1 MQEYYEQT
9 TVTKPV
15 VHMHFKTDNDNSL
28 IPQKATEHSAGFD
41 LRSKHS
47 VVLLNNKR
55 TLIPTG
61 VYTKIPVGYVGL
73 LFPRSSL
80 SKNYVYMTN
89 SVGVI
94 DSDYR
99 GEILASLILNH
110 PTEETF
116 KIEKYERIVQLVIVP
131 VPNISL
137 VYTTQDWD
145 DTERGTGGFGITGKK

>member
-1 MQEYYEQT
+1 MYEYYEQVA
-9 TVTKPV
+9 VTKPV
-15 VHMHFKTDNDNSL
+15 LYVHFKTDNDNSL

-41 LRSKHS
+41 LRSKDD
-47 VVLLNNKR
+47 VVLQNNKR
-55 TLIPTG
+55 TLVPTG
-61 VYTKIPVGYVGL
+61 VYTKIPVGHVGL

-99 GEILASLILNH
+99 GEILASLIFNH
-110 PTEETF
+110 PTEKTF

-131 VPNISL
+131 VPYVSL
-137 VYTTQDWD
+137 VYTTKD
-145 DTERGTGGFGITGKK
+145 